1 MENWIQKTG
10 TAGAAACYAPQLLGH
25 PGVRHVY
32 TTRQGGVS
40 QGVFAS
46 LNFRHTGD
54 GPENIR
60 ENCSRAA
67 AWVGRRYED
76 IVHTRQEHTDRIDVV
91 RQWAPGIRIG
101 FDGQGPS
108 DGLVTNVPGVCLM
121 GFYADCQLIF
131 FYDKRNRAIGCVHSG
146 WRGTAQ
152 GIAEKTIAIMARE
165 YGTQPQDLVCAIG
178 PSICQDCFET
188 DADVGQ
194 QLEERFGPE
203 VNRFCVK
210 KGAKY
215 HWDTKALNAWRLRE
229 AGVPAGQIAVCPLCT
244 CCGDGDLWWSHR
256 RQGTDRGVHAGLI
269 ALEG

>member
-76 IVHTRQEHTDRIDVV
+76 IVRTRQEHTDRIDVV
-91 RQWAPGIRIG
+91 AGSGRRASASVLTARAPATAWS
-101 FDGQGPS
+101 P
-108 DGLVTNVPGVCLM
+108 TC
-121 GFYADCQLIF
+121 
-131 FYDKRNRAIGCVHSG
+131 RAS
-146 WRGTAQ
+146 A
-152 GIAEKTIAIMARE
+152 
-165 YGTQPQDLVCAIG
+165 
-178 PSICQDCFET
+178 
-188 DADVGQ
+188 
-194 QLEERFGPE
+194 
-203 VNRFCVK
+203 
-210 KGAKY
+210 
-215 HWDTKALNAWRLRE
+215 
-229 AGVPAGQIAVCPLCT
+229 
-244 CCGDGDLWWSHR
+244 
-256 RQGTDRGVHAGLI
+256 
-269 ALEG
+269 